1 MPSLSPS
8 QRLTLRSRG
17 ARVALGLAAL
27 LLICPAF
34 AQDGRAPDKG
44 KPKVVADKAPQ
55 SAIANKAP
63 DIEASRFCANAA
75 PSIAEARIAWETKQL
90 SDLDAQVKQ
99 RLADLEKAEASV
111 QDWVA
116 KRDAMLRSA
125 SDDLVAI
132 YAKMQPET
140 AATQIAAMDDQMAAA
155 ILGKL
160 KSNVAGAILDEMEA
174 ERASKLAV
182 VLSGASSVGKKS

>member
-17 ARVALGLAAL
+17 ARVVLGLAAL
-27 LLICPAF
+27 LLVCPAF
-34 AQDGRAPDKG
+34 AQDGRATDKG

-63 DIEASRFCANAA
+63 DTEASRFCANAA

-116 KRDAMLRSA
+116 KRDAMLKSA

-160 KSNVAGAILDEMEA
+160 KSNVAGAILNEMEA